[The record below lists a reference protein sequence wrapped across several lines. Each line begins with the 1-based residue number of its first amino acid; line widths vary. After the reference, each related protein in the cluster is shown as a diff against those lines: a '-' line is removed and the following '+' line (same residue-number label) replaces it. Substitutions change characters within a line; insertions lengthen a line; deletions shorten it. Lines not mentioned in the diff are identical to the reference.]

1 VAVAVATTIINNNC
15 SNEENMANTD
25 THTHTHNK
33 RVCQRAAT
41 KTKKRE
47 PEAPEAVRLG
57 QKGEVVRGCLGLFG
71 CDHDTRHKHDN
82 NNCNNATTSLS
93 RKTQLEQTNKHQK
106 MSKNKIK

>member
-1 VAVAVATTIINNNC
+1 MRKTWPTH
-15 SNEENMANTD
+15 TD
-25 THTHTHNK
+25 THTHTTNAFVKEQLPK
-33 RVCQRAAT
+33 R
-41 KTKKRE
+41 KKRE

-93 RKTQLEQTNKHQK
+93 RKTQLEQTNKQLQK
-106 MSKNKIK
+106 